1 MFAVHF
7 TNLCQLVIPPRSG
20 LKLGLATM
28 AFITLKLE
36 QILSAAKVD
45 MSDDE
50 GRDAIKKRKAEVQ
63 KWLEASE
70 TFNWREEDQTILIA
84 KAEELKESVKEGPV
98 GADD

>member
-1 MFAVHF
+1 M
-7 TNLCQLVIPPRSG
+7 
-20 LKLGLATM
+20 KLGLATM

-36 QILSAAKVD
+36 QIISAAKVE

-63 KWLEASE
+63 KWLETSE
-70 TFNWREEDQTILIA
+70 AFKWREEDQTILIA
-84 KAEELKESVKEGPV
+84 KADELKENVREGPV